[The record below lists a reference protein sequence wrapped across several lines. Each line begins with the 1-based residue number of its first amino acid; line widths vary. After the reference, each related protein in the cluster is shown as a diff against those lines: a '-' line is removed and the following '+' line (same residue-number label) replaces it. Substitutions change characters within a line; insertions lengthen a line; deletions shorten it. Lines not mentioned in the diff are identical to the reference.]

1 MIYLDYSATTPIDEE
16 ILELYVRIQ
25 KNFFANTTS
34 LHALGQKSNYMF
46 EKCKTELCETMNI
59 KGSDVVFTSN
69 ATEANNLAIL
79 GYLSKY
85 SSGKVITT
93 KIEHPS
99 VFEIFNYLE
108 KNGFDVVYLDVDE
121 NGIIDINQLKEEMNK
136 DVLLVSIMWVNNI
149 TGAIEPIKEVINIL
163 KDYKKAKLHVDGVQ
177 GLCKIEMD
185 FDINDIDF
193 FTFSAHKFFGPK
205 GVGGLLYKK
214 EIALGKHIFG
224 SNVQNGL
231 KPGTVDLAGSVAAC
245 KALKIYM
252 KTIKERYEYVNSL
265 RNRLVNGI
273 KNIEKIVFNS
283 NEKCSPYI
291 FNISFI
297 GRNGETII
305 HTLEEKE
312 IYVSTGSACSSKL
325 KKPEKTILAIS
336 GNEDRA
342 LSSIRVSLCHLTTLN
357 EVDSLIKAIKE
368 I

>member
-1 MIYLDYSATTPIDEE
+1 MYFDYTATTPVDNDV
-16 ILELYVRIQ
+16 LDMYVKVQ
-25 KNFFANTTS
+25 KEFFANTESMHYLGKRSNS
-34 LHALGQKSNYMF
+34 LF
-46 EKCKTELCETMNI
+46 EKAKREIKETLKSEHEVI
-59 KGSDVVFTSN
+59 LTHN
-69 ATEANNLAIL
+69 ATEANNIAIF
-79 GYLSKY
+79 GCVKEKI
-85 SSGKVITT
+85 GKIITT

-99 VFEIFNYLE
+99 VFEVFKELE
-108 KNGFDVVYLDVDE
+108 KRGYDVVYLDVDE

-291 FNISFI
+291 FNLSFI

-336 GNEDRA
+336 GDEDRA